1 MDDCPNHERVV
12 IQRAISVIRCRWDWD
27 NSTLQLKPASRTG
40 AISDGAGFR
49 GLSSVLLVELRV
61 TLPLSA
67 KSPALLSMKPTQGNP
82 GHQASSC
89 KLLQRIV
96 SA

>member
-27 NSTLQLKPASRTG
+27 NSTPQLKPASRTG

-67 KSPALLSMKPTQGNP
+67 KFARAALNETHP
-82 GHQASSC
+82 GVTLVIGRHRASCCS
-89 KLLQRIV
+89 V
-96 SA
+96 